1 MKKIRIGTRGSPLA
15 LWQAGWIKDRLEQSN
30 PGMSVNLV
38 RIKTTGDK
46 IQDVALAK
54 VGGKGLFVK
63 EIEEKL
69 LKREIDLAV
78 HSMKD
83 VPTELPSGLSI
94 SAMTE
99 REDPRDAL
107 ISAGGQKLVELS
119 SRAVVGTSSLRR
131 QAQLLN
137 FNPGIQVK
145 PLRGNLDTRIRKLK
159 KEALDAIIVAVAGMK
174 RMGWEDRITER
185 LDTSL
190 FLPGVGQGALGV
202 ETLIDGEVNAL
213 IAPLNHRKTFLCVAG
228 ERALL
233 KRLEGGCQVP
243 VAAYGEM
250 KEDRFLLKG
259 MVATVDGK
267 SCLKAEQEGTLEES
281 ERIGMEL
288 AEQLLDMGGKEILE
302 EIYRGS
308 H

>member
-1 MKKIRIGTRGSPLA
+1 M
-15 LWQAGWIKDRLEQSN
+15 
-30 PGMSVNLV
+30 
-38 RIKTTGDK
+38 
-46 IQDVALAK
+46 ALAK

-94 SAMTE
+94 SAITE

-107 ISAGGQKLVELS
+107 ISEGDRRLGELS
-119 SRAVVGTSSLRR
+119 SGAIVGTSSLRR
-131 QAQLLN
+131 QSQLLN
-137 FNPGIQVK
+137 FNPGILVR
-145 PLRGNLDTRIRKLK
+145 PLRGNLDTRLRKLK
-159 KEALDAIIVAVAGMK
+159 NEDLDAIIVAVAGMK

-190 FLPGVGQGALGV
+190 LLPGVGQGAIGI
-202 ETLIDGEVNAL
+202 ETRIDGEVNAL
-213 IAPLNHRKTFLCVAG
+213 IAPLNHRETFLCVAG

-250 KEDRFLLKG
+250 KDNRFLLRG
-259 MVATVDGK
+259 LVAAIDGK
-267 SCLKAEQEGTLEES
+267 SCLKAEQEGAPEES
-281 ERIGMEL
+281 ERVGIEL
-288 AEQLLDMGGKEILE
+288 AEQLLDMGGEEILK